1 MAYNFSFKDNETY
14 GAEDINNITKRLV
27 TSGVS
32 DVFEN
37 GTPYNLLALNDL
49 GAVLYTSGAVPE
61 TVNSLKVSRLTED
74 KLLINPGMAFF
85 ADGAV
90 FEVLAGGEEIACST
104 SAKQYVYLK
113 NDLINSNVCYP
124 ACTIEAPTGDYVLLA
139 EINENGEITDKR
151 TYAKGKL
158 PGYSSNS
165 NYVMKIED
173 TVYFENS
180 SSTVTKTYNIGSNKY
195 NFILAYNGTYGGSAN
210 DVYDCTLAVYDISK
224 GTYISLYKNLSGG
237 MAYSNRLDFYCSC
250 NHATYGNA
258 YAQVSISGG
267 VLTLTLRLTN
277 TNSNSNKGLSV
288 PLNLYLF

>member
-61 TVNSLKVSRLTED
+61 TVNSLKVTRLTED

-158 PGYSSNS
+158 PGYASNE
-165 NYVMKIED
+165 NYVLEIKD
-173 TVYFENS
+173 TAQIKNS
-180 SSTVTKTYNIGSNKY
+180 VCQETKTYNIGAN
-195 NFILAYNGTYGGSAN
+195 TYRYLLVVQKGDSSSAGGSACLGI
-210 DVYDCTLAVYDISK
+210 YDFTD
-224 GTYISLYKNLSGG
+224 GTYISFGVH
-237 MAYSNRLDFYCSC
+237 SNSARCFDTEKLTLWHGYDHFLK
-250 NHATYGNA
+250 GK
-258 YAQVSISGG
+258 VSFANG
-267 VLTLTLRLTN
+267 VLTLNVEFFDYTTLKR
-277 TNSNSNKGLSV
+277 NKTV
-288 PLNLYLF
+288 PINLYLF